1 MSDNFA
7 DQPIDGTDV
16 AILGEIATLYDTV
29 DPVPADLI
37 ERLRFSV
44 ALDEVFTEVADM
56 TRTSVELTGA
66 RSETGVR
73 TETMTFSAECLTVM
87 VTVTRMGPDRVR
99 LDGWVAPAAP
109 LPVRLRTAAGRIR
122 TMADAD
128 GRFSFEDLPTGY
140 VQLAFGAG
148 GADDT
153 GQVVVTPS
161 FEL

>member
-1 MSDNFA
+1 MSENFA
-7 DQPIDGTDV
+7 DQPIDGRDV
-16 AILGEIATLYDTV
+16 ALLGELAHLYDTV
-29 DPVPADLI
+29 DPVPAELV
-37 ERLRFSV
+37 ERLLFSA
-44 ALDEVFTEVADM
+44 ALDEVFTELAEM
-56 TRTSVELTGA
+56 TRAPVELTGA

-73 TETMTFSAECLTVM
+73 AETMTFSAECLTVM

-99 LDGWVAPAAP
+99 LDGWVAPQAP

-122 TMADAD
+122 TVADAD

-148 GADDT
+148 GDDDA